1 MAYYGGLSD
10 IIYFLQDLG
19 VMDIIIPFFLI
30 FVITYAAL
38 QKSKILG
45 TEEDGK
51 PKKNFNVIVALIIA
65 ISVVVPHV
73 TGSFYGAYYNPQY
86 DVVNIINNSL
96 PSIALV
102 TVAIVML
109 FLLLG
114 IWSGPADL
122 SKSSYLSGFAV
133 VFSIAA
139 VVFIFLASAGVFG
152 YNWPYWLSFLGDY
165 RTRSLLLIILV
176 FGLVVYFIV
185 REPPQEQTKG
195 KFFEELGK
203 VLSK

>member
-1 MAYYGGLSD
+1 
-10 IIYFLQDLG
+10 
-19 VMDIIIPFFLI
+19 MDIIIPFFLI

-51 PKKNFNVIVALIIA
+51 PKKNFNVIVSLIIS
-65 ISVVVPHV
+65 ISVIVPHV
-73 TGSFYGAYYNPQY
+73 TGGFYGSYYNMQY

-96 PSIALV
+96 PSIALI

-122 SKSSYLSGFAV
+122 SKSNYLSGFAV
-133 VFSIAA
+133 VFSMAA

-152 YNWPYWLSFLGDY
+152 YNWPYWFSFLGDY

-185 REPPQEQTKG
+185 REPPTEQKNKG

>member
-1 MAYYGGLSD
+1 
-10 IIYFLQDLG
+10 
-19 VMDIIIPFFLI
+19 MDIILPFFLI

-51 PKKNFNVIVALIIA
+51 PKKNFNVIISLIIS
-65 ISVVVPHV
+65 ISVIVPHV
-73 TGSFYGAYYNPQY
+73 TGGFYGSYYSPQY
-86 DVVNIINNSL
+86 DVVNIINNAL
-96 PSIALV
+96 PNIALI
-102 TVAIVML
+102 TVSIVML

-122 SKSSYLSGFAV
+122 SKSNYLSGFAV
-133 VFSIAA
+133 MFSMAA
-139 VVFIFLASAGVFG
+139 VLFIFLSSAGVFG
-152 YNWPYWLSFLGDY
+152 SNWSYWFNFIDY
-165 RTRSLLLIILV
+165 RTRSLLMIILV

-185 REPPQEQTKG
+185 REPPNDKPDKG